1 MPTDDPKPVH
11 KGLLELLVPPTD
23 HGAQQAQGCLG
34 NWHPSME
41 TGGMWSDRCEI
52 NGYMESHLKLGPPF
66 ETRRSTR
73 IPIGRQAVRSKK

>member
-41 TGGMWSDRCEI
+41 TGGMWSDRREI
-52 NGYMESHLKLGPPF
+52 NG
-66 ETRRSTR
+66 
-73 IPIGRQAVRSKK
+73 